1 MTTNYSPLSDPA
13 SFARAIPERVTYLQ
27 GLPRNYRFNAKAG
40 TLNYETEKE
49 ITASG
54 STFTLLPLALRLFT
68 APLFKGPDRKWLE
81 IFFLNKSGHVCG
93 VLFHS
98 SSVDRFYQAA
108 GKKMTYD
115 GVSPLT
121 SLITVRP
128 LPRKHPEHG
137 AYYVADFTF
146 DELPAPAIA
155 KAAEMRGLLPPI
167 YRDDTV
173 THPDTILLQD
183 GYQAPD
189 YEASST
195 ELPQDSGNV
204 PA

>member
-1 MTTNYSPLSDPA
+1 MSTNYSPLSDPA
-13 SFARAIPERVTYLQ
+13 AFSRALPERVTYLE
-27 GLPRNYRFNAKAG
+27 GLPRNYRFNAKNG

-49 ITASG
+49 ITPSG
-54 STFTLLPLALRLFT
+54 SAFSLIPLALRVFT

-98 SSVDRFYQAA
+98 SSVARFYDAA
-108 GKKMTYD
+108 GKRMAYD
-115 GVSPLT
+115 GISPVT

-128 LPRKHPEHG
+128 LPRKHSEHG
-137 AYYVADFTF
+137 PYYVADFSF
-146 DELPAPAIA
+146 EELPAAAIT
-155 KAAEMRGLLPPI
+155 KADEIREALPFI

-189 YEASST
+189 YEAQSI
-195 ELPQDSGNV
+195 EIAEHAQ
-204 PA
+204 AQ

>member
-13 SFARAIPERVTYLQ
+13 SFAKALPERVTYLE
-27 GLPRNYRFNAKAG
+27 GLPRNYRFNAKEG
-40 TLNYETEKE
+40 TLNYEKEKE

-54 STFTLLPLALRLFT
+54 STFSLLPLALRVFT

-98 SSVDRFYQAA
+98 SSVDRFYDAA
-108 GKKMTYD
+108 GKRMVYD
-115 GVSPLT
+115 GISPIS

-137 AYYVADFTF
+137 PYYVADFSF
-146 DELPAPAIA
+146 EELPAEAMA
-155 KAAEMRGLLPPI
+155 KAEEMREALPPI

-173 THPDTILLQD
+173 THPDCILLQD
-183 GYQAPD
+183 GYHAPD
-189 YEASST
+189 YETEST
-195 ELPQDSGNV
+195 DVTEYV
-204 PA
+204 AA